1 MSVPEILRLD
11 AQLREEARL
20 RERCEKVGGRH
31 GDSGPAPSSISAC
44 KRIIAAT
51 MKKISI
57 IDDGFTG
64 KLIISF
70 KEGGVSYIEKV
81 EQFK

>member
-1 MSVPEILRLD
+1 MSVPEILRLE
-11 AQLREEARL
+11 ASLREEARL
-20 RERCEKVGGRH
+20 REK
-31 GDSGPAPSSISAC
+31 SAC
-44 KRIIAAT
+44 ENRNYDEKSVSPITARKRIIAAT
-51 MKKISI
+51 MQKIEF
-57 IDDGFTG
+57 IDQAFTG